1 MGTHEVFIVVPLKP
15 GLRPL
20 YLFLNPKKLQVQLS
34 RFIHE
39 ILVFTTKE
47 WILEIDFIHDNVVLE

>member
-1 MGTHEVFIVVPLKP
+1 MGTHEVFIVVWLKP

-39 ILVFTTKE
+39 IVVFTMKE